1 MNTTQTKTAPAD
13 YLEPGYWSKAEHQK
27 IDDISEALSTLP
39 DSILSVIETAFL
51 TFESGL
57 PFEVEQERPD
67 LVRDARKMGVA
78 TQVAR
83 CL

>member
-1 MNTTQTKTAPAD
+1 MNTTQAKTRQAA

-27 IDDISEALSTLP
+27 IDALSEALSALP
-39 DSILSVIETAFL
+39 DSILSVLETALL
-51 TFESGL
+51 TFEDGF
-57 PFEVEQERPD
+57 PYEVEQERPD
-67 LVRDARKMGVA
+67 LVRDARKMVVA

>member
-1 MNTTQTKTAPAD
+1 MQTTTKAKTSQAD
-13 YLEPGYWSKAEHQK
+13 YLEPDWSKAELRK
-27 IDDISEALSTLP
+27 IDDISDALSPLP

-51 TFESGL
+51 TFEAGM

-67 LVRDARKMGVA
+67 LVRDARKMVVA

>member
-13 YLEPGYWSKAEHQK
+13 YLEPGYWSKSEHRK

-39 DSILSVIETAFL
+39 DSLLSVIQTAFL
-51 TFESGL
+51 TFEAGM

-67 LVRDARKMGVA
+67 LVRDARKMVVA

>member
-1 MNTTQTKTAPAD
+1 MKPTQAKPRQAA
-13 YLEPGYWSKAEHQK
+13 YLEPGYWSNAEHKK
-27 IDDISEALSTLP
+27 IDALSEALSTLP

-51 TFESGL
+51 TFEEGF
-57 PFEVEQERPD
+57 PYEVEQERPD
-67 LVRDARKMGVA
+67 LVRDARKMVVA